1 MKHIWI
7 ILLLTTSGI
16 YSSGQSTYILSGYVY
31 DAKTGE
37 ALIGATV
44 FDTVSF
50 NGTTSNEYGFYSLR
64 IASFENTGILI
75 SFVGYESR
83 IITPDP
89 ENKQHINV
97 GLNPGLEID
106 GVTIKPD
113 RHSIVESLET
123 GVVRL
128 PVREVKKL
136 PNLFGEVDIIK
147 ALQQTPGVQSGGEG
161 KSELY
166 VRGGSPDQNL
176 ILLDDV
182 PLYYV
187 AHFGGFLSIFNV
199 DAINDVKLIKGG
211 FPARYGSRLSSVL
224 DIRMKEGNLNKYSVQ
239 GMLGLLS
246 SKVMAEGPL
255 AVGKSSFMISAR
267 HNTVPVF
274 RALNDG
280 MDYRFHDINAKVNY
294 RLSDKDRVFASF
306 YGGGDNVGFN
316 KRTEFTDMQ
325 HRNKWGNIMGALRW
339 NRIINPSLFANFTIA
354 STNYRYITH
363 FENHLKTDTLSREIN
378 SRILTGIN
386 DILFKAD
393 LDYAITPKYELKF
406 GVNATHH
413 SFLPNNEN
421 YSITQ
426 DGLLTIDETYDSK
439 VAAREYS
446 VYTENIWNA
455 GWLMINAG
463 LRYSYFHNQNT
474 GYNSF
479 DPRILVNIPLRH
491 DFAIKYSFSQMLQYI
506 HLLNY
511 SGAGMPSNYW
521 MPSTDYIR
529 PSRSTQNSLG
539 IVKTFDNGNYELSV
553 ESYYKKMNHLIAFK
567 PGESLVGHLASWEE
581 VVESG
586 GKGNNYGIEVFLQ
599 KVSGRTTGWAG
610 IALSRALRR
619 FEQLNNGRT
628 FAFSYDRPVDVNLV
642 WNYELRENIIV
653 SMAWNY
659 GSGYPV
665 TLASERFVIH
675 GYEVLLYDDINSSR
689 MRDFHRLDLA
699 VNFPAK
705 TQWGERNWTISI
717 FNVYNRKNPYHYFYN
732 REFDVVSESGS
743 GGMLFTADYH
753 DLKLYQ
759 RTLFGF
765 LPSFAFS
772 FKF

>member
-1 MKHIWI
+1 MKYIL
-7 ILLLTTSGI
+7 ILLISI
-16 YSSGQSTYILSGYVY
+16 YPFICLSGQSTLILSGYVY

-44 FDTVSF
+44 FDTVSS
-50 NGTTSNEYGFYSLR
+50 NGTTTNAYGFYSLR
-64 IASFENTGILI
+64 INSFENAGILY

-83 IITPDP
+83 VIAPDP
-89 ENKQHINV
+89 EKTKQTNI
-97 GLNPGLEID
+97 GLDPGLEID
-106 GVTIKPD
+106 GVTIRPD
-113 RHSIVESLET
+113 RQNIVERLET
-123 GVVRL
+123 GVIRL
-128 PVREVKKL
+128 PVSEVKKL

-147 ALQQTPGVQSGGEG
+147 AYQQTPGVQSGGEG

-199 DAINDVKLIKGG
+199 DAINDAKLVKGG

-224 DIRMKEGNLNKYSVQ
+224 DIRMKEGNIHDYSVQ

-246 SKVMAEGPL
+246 SKVMTEGPL
-255 AVGKSSFMISAR
+255 VRGRSSFMLSAR

-274 RALNDG
+274 KALNDD
-280 MDYRFHDINAKVNY
+280 MQYRFYDINAKVNY
-294 RLSDKDRVFASF
+294 RLSEKDRIYASF
-306 YGGGDNVGFN
+306 YSGSDNVGFE
-316 KRTEFTDMQ
+316 KGTDYSNMQ
-325 HRNKWGNIMGALRW
+325 HKNNWGNIMGALRW
-339 NRIINPSLFANFTIA
+339 NRVINTMLFANLTIA
-354 STNYRYITH
+354 STNYRYITD
-363 FENHLKTDTLSREIN
+363 FENMINTGSYSKEIN

-386 DILFKAD
+386 DLFIKAD
-393 LDYAITPKYELKF
+393 LNYNITPNYELKF
-406 GVNATHH
+406 GANLTHH

-421 YSITQ
+421 
-426 DGLLTIDETYDSK
+426 LRLTDEDVIIIDEIHNSEITAWENSAY
-439 VAAREYS
+439 A
-446 VYTENIWNA
+446 ENIWNV
-455 GWLMINAG
+455 GWIMFNAG
-463 LRYSYFHNQNT
+463 LRYSFFHTGNT

-479 DPRILVNIPLRH
+479 DPRILINIPIRNDL
-491 DFAIKYSFSQMLQYI
+491 AVKYSFSKMLQYI

-511 SGAGMPSNYW
+511 SGAGMPANYW
-521 MPSTDYIR
+521 MPSTDNIR

-539 IVKTFDNGNYELSV
+539 LVKTFDGGHYELSI
-553 ESYYKKMNHLIAFK
+553 ESYYKKMDHLIAFK
-567 PGESLVGHLASWEE
+567 PGESLVGHLSSWEE

-586 GKGNNYGIEVFLQ
+586 GKGHNYGIEVFLQ
-599 KVSGRTTGWAG
+599 KVRGRTTGWAG
-610 IALSRALRR
+610 ITLSRASRR
-619 FEQLNNGRT
+619 FEQLNNGRS
-628 FAFSYDRPVDVNLV
+628 FAFNYDRPVDVNLV
-642 WNYELRENIIV
+642 WNYELRENIIMSV
-653 SMAWNY
+653 AWNY

-665 TLASERFVIH
+665 TLATERFVID
-675 GYEVLLYDDINSSR
+675 GQEVLIYDDMNSSR
-689 MRDFHRLDLA
+689 MRDFQRLDLA

-732 REFDVVSESGS
+732 REFDLVPHIGSSGT
-743 GGMLFTADYH
+743 GVNANYH

>member
-1 MKHIWI
+1 MKYIWI
-7 ILLLTTSGI
+7 ILLLATSGI
-16 YSSGQSTYILSGYVY
+16 YSSGQSIYLLSGFVY

-44 FDTVSF
+44 FDTISF
-50 NGTTSNEYGFYSLR
+50 NGTTTNAYGFYSLR
-64 IASFENTGILI
+64 VASFENAGILF

-83 IITPDP
+83 IIAPDP
-89 ENKQHINV
+89 ENKQHLNV

-106 GVTIKPD
+106 GVTIRPD
-113 RHSIVESLET
+113 RHNIVESLET

-136 PNLFGEVDIIK
+136 PSLFGEVDIIK
-147 ALQQTPGVQSGGEG
+147 AFQQTPGVQSGGEG

-224 DIRMKEGNLNKYSVQ
+224 DIRMKEGNINEYSVQ

-255 AVGKSSFMISAR
+255 AIGKSSFMVSAR

-274 RALNDG
+274 KALNDG
-280 MDYRFHDINAKVNY
+280 MEYRFHDINAKVNY

-306 YGGGDNVGFN
+306 YSGGDNVGFK
-316 KRTEFTDMQ
+316 KRTELTNMQ
-325 HRNKWGNIMGALRW
+325 HRNSWGNIMGALRW
-339 NRIINPSLFANFTIA
+339 NRVVNPNLFANFTIA
-354 STNYRYITH
+354 STNYRYVTH
-363 FENHLKTDTLSREIN
+363 FENRIKIDTLSKEIN

-386 DILFKAD
+386 DIFFKAD
-393 LDYAITPKYELKF
+393 LDYDITPKHDLKF

-421 YSITQ
+421 YRLMQ
-426 DGLLTIDETYDSK
+426 DNLLTIDETYDSNIT
-439 VAAREYS
+439 AWEYS
-446 VYTENIWNA
+446 IYMENIWNA
-455 GWLMINAG
+455 GWVMLNAG
-463 LRYSYFHNQNT
+463 LRYSYFHQGIT

-479 DPRILVNIPLRH
+479 DPRILVNIPLR
-491 DFAIKYSFSQMLQYI
+491 DDLAIKYSFSQMLQYI

-511 SGAGMPSNYW
+511 SGAGMPSSYW
-521 MPSTDYIR
+521 MPSTEYIR
-529 PSRSTQNSLG
+529 PSRSMQNSLG
-539 IVKTFDNGNYELSV
+539 LVKTFDDGNYELSV
-553 ESYYKKMNHLIAFK
+553 ESYYKKMDHLIAFK
-567 PGESLVGHLASWEE
+567 PGESLVGHLSSWEE

-586 GKGNNYGIEVFLQ
+586 GKGSNYGIEVFLQ
-599 KVSGRTTGWAG
+599 KVYGRTTGWAG
-610 IALSRALRR
+610 ITLSRALRR
-619 FEQLNNGRT
+619 FEQLNNGRS
-628 FAFSYDRPVDVNLV
+628 FAFNYDRPLDVNLV
-642 WNYELRENIIV
+642 WNYELRENMIV

-675 GYEVLLYDDINSSR
+675 GHEVLVYDDINSSR

-732 REFDVVSESGS
+732 REFDFVPHIGSSGT
-743 GGMLFTADYH
+743 GLDADYH